1 MKVKWSKKYLSAGI
15 TAFFVVAASILFLL
29 FLLKFDVVSKWVG
42 TVISILMPIIL
53 GLAFAYLLNPVQN
66 FFENTCYRRLF
77 KNLLAK
83 KPKSKLP
90 RILSVTTA
98 ILVALLVIGGLIGIM
113 LPQLI
118 TSVKGLIDKM
128 PGYLANFKEWLDRMI
143 VENHWLAS
151 VVGENSD
158 ELITRLQKSLEG
170 ALPALQEMAGNVTG
184 VVIGG
189 AIGVVNAVT
198 DFILGLVV
206 SIYVMYSKERFAAQT
221 KKVMYALFPRSYTD
235 RAIELTRS
243 TNKVFGGFI
252 SGKLIEALIIGLM
265 TFIVMA
271 ILQIPY
277 APLISVI
284 VGITDIIPFFGPFI
298 GAIPSTLILLLEDP
312 FKAVLFVIITIIIQ
326 QIDGNLIG
334 PKILGDSTGLSAF
347 WVIFAILLGGGLFG
361 FVGMLLGVPAW
372 AVIYSLIKAFIEG
385 RLERKKFPVSTQAY
399 YRETAAPSEQTP
411 PPPGD
416 GDGQEPAEQ
425 TTAAEQ

>member
-90 RILSVTTA
+90 QILSVTTA

-118 TSVKGLIDKM
+118 SSVKGLIDKM
-128 PGYLANFKEWLDRMI
+128 PGYLTNFKEWLDRMI

-170 ALPALQEMAGNVTG
+170 RCPRCRRWPAM
-184 VVIGG
+184 
-189 AIGVVNAVT
+189 
-198 DFILGLVV
+198 
-206 SIYVMYSKERFAAQT
+206 
-221 KKVMYALFPRSYTD
+221 
-235 RAIELTRS
+235 
-243 TNKVFGGFI
+243 
-252 SGKLIEALIIGLM
+252 
-265 TFIVMA
+265 
-271 ILQIPY
+271 
-277 APLISVI
+277 
-284 VGITDIIPFFGPFI
+284 
-298 GAIPSTLILLLEDP
+298 
-312 FKAVLFVIITIIIQ
+312 
-326 QIDGNLIG
+326 
-334 PKILGDSTGLSAF
+334 
-347 WVIFAILLGGGLFG
+347 
-361 FVGMLLGVPAW
+361 
-372 AVIYSLIKAFIEG
+372 
-385 RLERKKFPVSTQAY
+385 
-399 YRETAAPSEQTP
+399 
-411 PPPGD
+411 
-416 GDGQEPAEQ
+416 
-425 TTAAEQ
+425 

>member
-90 RILSVTTA
+90 QILSVTTA

-118 TSVKGLIDKM
+118 SSVKGLIDKM
-128 PGYLANFKEWLDRMI
+128 PGYLTNFKEWLDRMI

-298 GAIPSTLILLLEDP
+298 GA
-312 FKAVLFVIITIIIQ
+312 V
-326 QIDGNLIG
+326 
-334 PKILGDSTGLSAF
+334 
-347 WVIFAILLGGGLFG
+347 
-361 FVGMLLGVPAW
+361 
-372 AVIYSLIKAFIEG
+372 
-385 RLERKKFPVSTQAY
+385 RLR
-399 YRETAAPSEQTP
+399 
-411 PPPGD
+411 
-416 GDGQEPAEQ
+416 
-425 TTAAEQ
+425 